1 MITEKEIIE
10 ILNRYSGYVD
20 RSRAEQAV
28 SEVNFELVA
37 KEIFRKLRQHNVS
50 VSVQVPRIK
59 IECDTCDNAP
69 CSCKYAIAVGTKH

>member
-10 ILNRYSGYVD
+10 ILNSYSGYVD
-20 RSRAEQAV
+20 RSRTEQAV

-37 KEIFRKLRQHNVS
+37 KEIFRKLRQHNVN

-59 IECDTCDNAP
+59 IECSTCGNAP
-69 CSCKYAIAVGTKH
+69 CSCRYAMAVGTEH